1 MDLLRVSARFQ
12 KQAQKR
18 SRPRSRR
25 GPLARLGIDP
35 RDELL
40 EGIVGRT
47 DTLQL
52 VGDLSEKSLGWTT
65 AIVFDV
71 GQVSR
76 RDAEVRGKTSQGKL
90 GTQPEPADLLAEI
103 WWVHVSYVSC
113 ES

>member
-18 SRPRSRR
+18 SRPGSGR

-40 EGIVGRT
+40 EGIVGST
-47 DTLQL
+47 DGLQL
-52 VGDLSEKSLGWTT
+52 VGDLSEKPLGWTT

-76 RDAEVRGKTSQGKL
+76 RDAEVRGKTSQAKL
-90 GTQPEPADLLAEI
+90 GSQPEPADLLAES
-103 WWVHVSYVSC
+103 WWAHVSYVSC